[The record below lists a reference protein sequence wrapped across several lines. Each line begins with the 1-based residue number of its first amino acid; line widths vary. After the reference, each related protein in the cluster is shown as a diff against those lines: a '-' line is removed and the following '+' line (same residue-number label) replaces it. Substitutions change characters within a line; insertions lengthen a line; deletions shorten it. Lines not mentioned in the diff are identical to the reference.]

1 MLPFP
6 LVLVA
11 LLETGPYSGRDGRT
25 TVAVPWLED
34 ADVSID
40 GVLGEPV
47 WRQAALLN
55 GFSEYSPVDGRPAD
69 DSTEVLVWYSAHAI
83 YFGIRAFESHGAVH
97 AALANRDRIGNDDWV
112 EILLDTFNDHR
123 QALAFGVNPLGVQSD
138 GTLSESQAGSRDT
151 VDLSADFVYESKGR
165 VTDYGYEVEIRIPF
179 KSIRYQPRDEQ
190 IWGLSILR
198 QVQHSGYLDTWA
210 PARRASVVPGP
221 VRDPHRAHR
230 PAAWP
235 RARCHPRDHG
245 TGG

>member
-25 TVAVPWLED
+25 TVAVPRLED

-47 WRQAALLN
+47 WRQAAVLN
-55 GFSEYSPVDGRPAD
+55 GFSEYSPVDGRPAT

-151 VDLSADFVYESKGR
+151 VDLSADFVYQSKGQ
-165 VTDYGYEVEIRIPF
+165 VTDTGYEVEIRIPF
-179 KSIRYQPRDEQ
+179 KSIRYQPQ
-190 IWGLSILR
+190 AT
-198 QVQHSGYLDTWA
+198 QQ
-210 PARRASVVPGP
+210 
-221 VRDPHRAHR
+221 
-230 PAAWP
+230 
-235 RARCHPRDHG
+235 
-245 TGG
+245 